1 MELPSQN
8 PVNTSSRRAFG
19 KGPAVSLFTLG
30 TMRALGAA
38 SELQQVLEAA
48 LEVGIN
54 HLETAPAYGKSEQYL
69 GLALSRLALKPK
81 ELVITSKILPGL
93 ALVEAKQQ
101 LQRSLE
107 RLGITHLN
115 NLAVHGINQK
125 QHLQWAIEGAGAE
138 LLEWALSEGLV
149 GQVGFS
155 SHGNP
160 ALIKAAIESGLFSFA
175 NLHLHLFDPLRLP
188 LAQMA
193 LARGMG
199 VLAISPAD
207 KGGQLYAPP
216 PLLQQHCAPFHPLEL
231 AYRFLIAQGIS
242 SLSLG
247 AAKPSDLNW
256 AQKLAKADGPL
267 TAGESNA
274 IKNLQQ
280 QAQERLGS
288 SHCGQC
294 RECLPCPNQVP
305 IPELLRLRN
314 LALGHN
320 MLSHAKER
328 YAMAGNAGHWFEQ
341 HNASA
346 CAACGDCV
354 PRCPLNL
361 PIPALLTETHQ
372 LLASKA
378 GRRLWD

>member
-1 MELPSQN
+1 M
-8 PVNTSSRRAFG
+8 
-19 KGPAVSLFTLG
+19 
-30 TMRALGAA
+30 
-38 SELQQVLEAA
+38 
-48 LEVGIN
+48 
-54 HLETAPAYGKSEQYL
+54 
-69 GLALSRLALKPK
+69 
-81 ELVITSKILPGL
+81 
-93 ALVEAKQQ
+93 
-101 LQRSLE
+101 
-107 RLGITHLN
+107 
-115 NLAVHGINQK
+115 
-125 QHLQWAIEGAGAE
+125 
-138 LLEWALSEGLV
+138 LEWALSEGLV

-242 SLSLG
+242 SLSIG

-267 TAGESNA
+267 TAAESNA

-320 MLSHAKER
+320 
-328 YAMAGNAGHWFEQ
+328 
-341 HNASA
+341 
-346 CAACGDCV
+346 
-354 PRCPLNL
+354 
-361 PIPALLTETHQ
+361 HQ

-378 GRRLWD
+378 GRRLWV

>member
-1 MELPSQN
+1 MELPSKN
-8 PVNTSSRRAFG
+8 PANTASRRAFG

-38 SELQQVLEAA
+38 SELQEVLEAA

-69 GLALSRLALKPK
+69 GLAIRRLALKPK

-93 ALVEAKQQ
+93 GLVEAKQQ

-107 RLGITHLN
+107 HLGITHLN

-125 QHLQWAIEGAGAE
+125 QHLQWASEGAGAE
-138 LLEWALSEGLV
+138 LLEWALGQGLV

-175 NLHLHLFDPLRLP
+175 SLHLHLLDPLRLP

-216 PLLQQHCAPFHPLEL
+216 PLLRQHCAPFEPLEL
-231 AYRFLIAQGIS
+231 AYRFLLAQGIS

-247 AAKPSDLNW
+247 AAKPSDLN
-256 AQKLAKADGPL
+256 LAKRLASADGPL
-267 TAGESNA
+267 TAAESKA
-274 IKNLQQ
+274 IRNLHQQ
-280 QAQERLGS
+280 EQQRLGDN
-288 SHCGQC
+288 HCGQC

-320 MLSHAKER
+320 MLSHAKDR
-328 YAMAGNAGHWFEQ
+328 YAMVGNAGHWFEQ
-341 HNASA
+341 YNASA

-354 PRCPLNL
+354 PRCPMNL
-361 PIPALLTETHQ
+361 AIPTLLAETHQ
-372 LLASKA
+372 LLASNA

>member
-8 PVNTSSRRAFG
+8 PANTASRRAFG

-231 AYRFLIAQGIS
+231 AYRFLLAQGIS

-328 YAMAGNAGHWFEQ
+328 YGMAGNAGHWFEQ

-346 CAACGDCV
+346 CSACGDCV